1 VESRSASAGASS
13 GKKKVSAIELLTGP
27 SCRIRVLVEFDSDG
41 DRGGRSMA
49 ESMRIIPFS
58 TSQKRRLAELI
69 RGRGGLPRG
78 KASRC
83 TQWLVREVRW
93 QAARYAEL
101 LAWNPTLAELVHTG
115 KLPIADAVILFRL
128 QMDLYDDE
136 GIVESVVDQWYR
148 DSQAPLKYFGSD
160 ARPIEYPPSVHEEVQ
175 RIIGKLN
182 SHRTSQL

>member
-1 VESRSASAGASS
+1 
-13 GKKKVSAIELLTGP
+13 
-27 SCRIRVLVEFDSDG
+27 
-41 DRGGRSMA
+41 MA

-93 QAARYAEL
+93 QVDRYAEL

-148 DSQAPLKYFGSD
+148 DSQAPLKYFGSE
-160 ARPIEYPPSVHEEVQ
+160 ARPIEYPASVHEEVQ

>member
-1 VESRSASAGASS
+1 MRRQVE
-13 GKKKVSAIELLTGP
+13 L
-27 SCRIRVLVEFDSDG
+27 DNDG
-41 DRGGRSMA
+41 DRGGTSMA
-49 ESMRIIPFS
+49 ESMRIVPFS
-58 TSQKRRLAELI
+58 TSQKRRLADLI

-93 QAARYAEL
+93 QATRYAEL

-175 RIIGKLN
+175 LIIGKLN
-182 SHRTSQL
+182 SPRTSQL